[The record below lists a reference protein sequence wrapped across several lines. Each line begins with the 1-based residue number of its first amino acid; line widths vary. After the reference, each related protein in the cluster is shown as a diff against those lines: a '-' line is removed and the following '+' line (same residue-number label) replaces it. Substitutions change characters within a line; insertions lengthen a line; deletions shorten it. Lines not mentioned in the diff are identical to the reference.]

1 MTTFFKTAKCF
12 LMAFVLFFILSF
24 FAAVLIC
31 KGGLC
36 EKNGLICMIG
46 VLTAATVFLGFLL
59 GRIVG
64 KRGLFVA
71 VAASGMFLLM
81 VMTVFFL
88 AFEQVPSIESL
99 KPYYIVPV
107 IFGGIGGIVGVNV
120 KK

>member
-24 FAAVLIC
+24 SAAVLIC
-31 KGGLC
+31 RGGLC